1 MTSKKLSLLHEI
13 HCILVMIYSTVCVL
27 PLTKEDHLSVNA
39 KDAHTELSM
48 VSLSEDP
55 ESSLLPCIGTVIR

>member
-1 MTSKKLSLLHEI
+1 
-13 HCILVMIYSTVCVL
+13 MIYSTVCVL